1 MLYLFPLK
9 FVTSISLL
17 IHLTWIYS
25 YQIQI
30 FNLVSALYSPFVDKY
45 LNNIITGD
53 LRIINNSSLRNIFCK
68 GPKYRDDKSVHLDKD
83 KSCILCGLVD
93 CDDNFCSK
101 HDIHKSMFSSRADK
115 VKKENTT
122 RIDILNSTL
131 HKHKHEDL

>member
-1 MLYLFPLK
+1 M
-9 FVTSISLL
+9 
-17 IHLTWIYS
+17 
-25 YQIQI
+25 
-30 FNLVSALYSPFVDKY
+30 
-45 LNNIITGD
+45 TGD

-68 GPKYRDDKSVHLDKD
+68 GPKYRDNKSVHLDKD
-83 KSCILCGLVD
+83 KSCILCGFVD

-101 HDIHKSMFSSRADK
+101 RGIHKSMLSSRADK